1 MLEGRPGRGAAAMF
15 DVIIKNGLF
24 FDGTGAPGA
33 IRHLGIRGGKLMA
46 SSAEPLDERDCPEI
60 IDATDR
66 WVTPGFVDMHT
77 HYDAEVLA
85 APALS
90 ESVRHGVTTVMI
102 GSCSISMVL
111 SEPEDCSD
119 LFTRVESVPREYVLP
134 LLKERK
140 SWRSA
145 REYGA
150 FLDRHPLGP
159 NIASFLGH
167 SDLRVSV
174 LGIQRAVNRKVKP
187 TEDELQ
193 KMERLLEEAIDEGL
207 LGLSSMTNPWDK
219 LDGDRVRSKA
229 LPSVYAP
236 WSEYT
241 RLNKVL
247 RRRERVHQGAPN
259 LVTKY
264 NLFAYFM
271 ESMGLF
277 GRKPLKTTLI
287 TLMDV
292 KVDPWISSVLGPVT
306 RWLNRTTHADFRWQ
320 TLPMPFETY
329 ADGMEFVV
337 FEEFP
342 SGQAALHLANQD
354 LRSELFRDPE
364 YRRRFRQDVEKK
376 FGPRVWHRDF
386 DDAWIVDCPDSS
398 VVGRSVGDVAR
409 ARGVHPGDVFLDLLV
424 EHGSRLR
431 WRTLIGNHRPEVVEK
446 LVAEP
451 STLIGFA
458 DSGAH
463 IRNMAFYNFPLRLL
477 KLVRDSEARGAP
489 VMPIEK
495 AVWRLTGEIGSW
507 FGVDAGT
514 LAPGKRADVVVID
527 PARLDERLCEY
538 HEAPMAAFGGIK
550 RMVNRGNAV
559 ESVLIN
565 GKVAFRQGEV
575 VQELGRK
582 QGYGSFLRAGAMN

>member
-1 MLEGRPGRGAAAMF
+1 MF

-24 FDGTGAPGA
+24 FDGTGAPA
-33 IRHLGIRGGKLMA
+33 TIRHLGIRDGKLVTA
-46 SSAEPLDERDCPEI
+46 SAESLDERDCPEV
-60 IDATDR
+60 IDAAER

-85 APALS
+85 APALG

-111 SEPEDCSD
+111 SEAEDCSD

-140 SWRSA
+140 NWHNA
-145 REYGA
+145 REYAA

-159 NIASFLGH
+159 NVASFLGH
-167 SDLRVSV
+167 SDLRVAV
-174 LGIQRAVNRKVKP
+174 LGLDRAVDPKVKP

-193 KMERLLEEAIDEGL
+193 KMELFLEEALDEGL

-219 LDGDRVRSKA
+219 LDGHRARSKS

-247 RRRERVHQGAPN
+247 RRRGRIHQGAPN

-264 NLFAYFM
+264 NLLAYLM
-271 ESMGLF
+271 ESMGVF

-292 KVDPWISSVLGPVT
+292 KVDPWIASVLGPAT
-306 RWLNRTTHADFRWQ
+306 RFLNRATNADFRWQ

-342 SGQAALHLANQD
+342 AGEAALHLTTQD
-354 LRSELFRDPE
+354 LRNELFRDPE
-364 YRRRFRQDVEKK
+364 YRRKFRRDVEKK

-386 DDAWIVDCPDSS
+386 DDAWIVDCPDPS

-409 ARGVHPGDVFLDLLV
+409 ARGANPGDVFLDLV
-424 EHGSRLR
+424 VKHGSRLR

-446 LVAEP
+446 LVAEE

-477 KLVRDSEARGAP
+477 KLVRDAEARGAS

-495 AVWRLTGEIGSW
+495 AVWRLTGELGQW
-507 FGVDAGT
+507 FGVDAGV

-527 PARLDERLCEY
+527 PVRLDDRLGEY
-538 HEAPMAAFGGIK
+538 HEAPMQAFGGVK
-550 RMVNRGNAV
+550 RMVNRGSAV
-559 ESVLIN
+559 ESVLIR
-565 GKVAFRQGEV
+565 GKVAFRGGDV
-575 VQELGRK
+575 VPELGQQR
-582 QGYGSFLRAGAMN
+582 GYGSFLRAGALN

>member
-1 MLEGRPGRGAAAMF
+1 MF

-24 FDGTGAPGA
+24 FDGTGAPGQ
-33 IRHLGIRGGKLMA
+33 IRHLGIRDGKVA
-46 SSAEPLDERDCPEI
+46 AVCAEKLDESQCGEV
-60 IDATDR
+60 IDATNR

-111 SEPEDCSD
+111 SAAEDCSD
-119 LFTRVESVPREYVLP
+119 LFTRVESVPRAYVLP
-134 LLKERK
+134 LLQERK
-140 SWRSA
+140 DWNTA
-145 REYGA
+145 RDYVA
-150 FLDRHPLGP
+150 FLEKHPLGP
-159 NIASFLGH
+159 NVTSFLGH
-167 SDLRVSV
+167 SDLRVAV
-174 LGIQRAVNRKVKP
+174 LGIERAVDHKVKP
-187 TEDELQ
+187 TQEELH
-193 KMERLLEEAIDEGL
+193 KMAQLLEESLDAGL

-236 WSEYT
+236 WSEYK
-241 RLNKVL
+241 RLNEVL
-247 RRRERVHQGAPN
+247 RRRGRVHQGAPN

-264 NLFAYFM
+264 NILAYLS

-292 KVDPWISSVLGPVT
+292 KVDPWIASVLGPVT
-306 RWLNRTTHADFRWQ
+306 QWLNRVSHADFRWQ
-320 TLPMPFETY
+320 TLPVPFETY

-342 SGQAALHLANQD
+342 TGEAALHLTSQD
-354 LRSELFRDPE
+354 LRGELFKDPE
-364 YRRRFRQDVEKK
+364 YRRKFRHDVEKK

-386 DDAWIVDCPDSS
+386 NDAWIVECPDAQ
-398 VVGRSVGDVAR
+398 VVGKSVGDVAR
-409 ARGVHPGDVFLDLLV
+409 ERGAHPGDVFLDLLV
-424 EHGSRLR
+424 EHGDKLR
-431 WRTLIGNHRPEVVEK
+431 WRTIIANHRPEVVEK

-451 STLIGFA
+451 ATLIGFA

-477 KLVRDSEARGAP
+477 KLVRDAESKGSP

-495 AVWRLTGEIGSW
+495 AVWRLTGEIAQW
-507 FGVDAGT
+507 FGVDAGV
-514 LAPGKRADVVVID
+514 LAEGKRADVVVID
-527 PARLDERLCEY
+527 PEKLDGRLSEY
-538 HEAPMAAFGGIK
+538 HEATIPEFGGVR
-550 RMVNRGNAV
+550 RMVNRGEAV
-559 ESVLIN
+559 DAVFIN
-565 GKVAFRQGEV
+565 GRSAFREGHV
-575 VQELGRK
+575 APELGK
-582 QGYGSFLRAGAMN
+582 TQGFGTFLRAQDVN